1 MLSPRARAARSET
14 LLEVNRQMQ
23 EISTRE
29 VLKNNQ
35 RLGYTTLL
43 LHIHRRNDRLNIG
56 LNDLNRVTEV
66 GPAVGD
72 GLRMWDWVVAFDG
85 VEVNGRIEGLIASM
99 PTLPIHELVVLRPQS
114 LAFTSEALDHSVIE
128 AKKMAASPQLSARM
142 LVESKEEE
150 RDIRRRSLAL
160 GELQNLPHLRHLL
173 HLRDL
178 PLSQL
183 EELEATEATYV
194 RDLDHLISRFLTP
207 LRCCRLLPKVSS
219 GSTHTSLSWD
229 SM

>member
-14 LLEVNRQMQ
+14 LLQVNRQMQ

-85 VEVNGRIEGLIASM
+85 VEVNGRIEGLIA
-99 PTLPIHELVVLRPQS
+99 
-114 LAFTSEALDHSVIE
+114 
-128 AKKMAASPQLSARM
+128 
-142 LVESKEEE
+142 
-150 RDIRRRSLAL
+150 
-160 GELQNLPHLRHLL
+160 
-173 HLRDL
+173 
-178 PLSQL
+178 
-183 EELEATEATYV
+183 
-194 RDLDHLISRFLTP
+194 
-207 LRCCRLLPKVSS
+207 
-219 GSTHTSLSWD
+219 
-229 SM
+229 